1 MDHRGKNSA
10 QVLKERNIKKI
21 SYGKQIFRKNV
32 QSERIKNNKR
42 NNLPRTEQIT
52 FFKNW
57 ASK

>member
-57 ASK
+57 SSK